1 MTSAQKIARER
12 LSAFLSPAG
21 VAIDGGAPYDLRV
34 HDERVFARILAGGS
48 LGLGESFMDGWWSA
62 DRLDEL
68 ACRIFRAGLDRTAA
82 EPGRLA
88 RKVAAWLLPR
98 GRRARAFVVGGRHYD
113 IGNDLFEKMLDRR
126 MIYSCA
132 YWKGAST
139 LDDAQE
145 KKLDLVCRKVGLK
158 KGQTVLDIGCGWG
171 GFARFAAER
180 YGVRVVGITVSKEQ
194 VGPAKECVRGLPV
207 EIRLQDYRELS
218 GRFDAVVSLG
228 MFEHV
233 GPRHH
238 RDFMDV
244 VTRCLVPDGLL
255 LLHTIAAPDST
266 WSPDPWIEKHIFPQS
281 HVPSLAR
288 ISRAAEGRFVV
299 EDVHNF
305 GAFYD
310 RTLMAWD
317 ANVEANRSEIAE
329 RYGERF
335 LRMWRFYLLSCAG
348 SFRAR
353 HSQLFQLVL
362 SPGGIRGGYDSV
374 R

>member
-1 MTSAQKIARER
+1 
-12 LSAFLSPAG
+12 
-21 VAIDGGAPYDLRV
+21 
-34 HDERVFARILAGGS
+34 
-48 LGLGESFMDGWWSA
+48 MDGWWSA

-98 GRRARAFVVGGRHYD
+98 GRRARAFVVGERHYD

-139 LDDAQE
+139 LDEAQE

-158 KGQTVLDIGCGWG
+158 PGQTVLDIGCGWG

-180 YGVRVVGITVSKEQ
+180 YGVRVVGVTVSKEQ
-194 VGPAKECVRGLPV
+194 LGPARECVRGLPGRDPAAGLPRALGA
-207 EIRLQDYRELS
+207 IR
-218 GRFDAVVSLG
+218 
-228 MFEHV
+228 
-233 GPRHH
+233 RHRLA
-238 RDFMDV
+238 RDVRARRPAPPPDLPPASSR
-244 VTRCLVPDGLL
+244 RCLADDGLL
-255 LLHTIAAPDST
+255 LLHTIARPSRR
-266 WSPDPWIEKHIFPQS
+266 SPRPVDREVHLPAEPCS
-281 HVPSLAR
+281 RRSRGSP
-288 ISRAAEGRFVV
+288 RAAEGLFVV

-317 ANVEANRSEIAE
+317 ANVEAHRSEIAE